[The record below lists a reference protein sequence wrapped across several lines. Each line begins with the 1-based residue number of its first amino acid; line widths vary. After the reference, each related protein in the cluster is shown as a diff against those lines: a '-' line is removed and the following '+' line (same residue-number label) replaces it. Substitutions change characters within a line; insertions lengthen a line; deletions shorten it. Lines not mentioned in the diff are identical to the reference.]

1 MATRKD
7 TAPKARAASPDLSL
21 ILGAFCEALAVM
33 ECALTALDSRDSDD
47 DGPEPFVLRL
57 SFDMLNAAY
66 KRLDDAIAF
75 MRDSNHA

>member
-7 TAPKARAASPDLSL
+7 TAPKARAARPDLSL
-21 ILGAFCEALAVM
+21 ILGKFCEALAVM
-33 ECALTALDSRDSDD
+33 ECALNTLDDSDV

-66 KRLDDAIAF
+66 SQLDKATLSYCED
-75 MRDSNHA
+75 R